1 MHSHEMKVCDGMKVW
16 RYMLATAMLSACGA
30 NTQSSDVRQGSGVPA
45 LVFDKVVVLYVGRD
59 PGFRRSVENEL
70 ARRIP
75 RAVPAYTVRPR
86 VDVRDRD
93 RAKARMQAAGFDGAI
108 LVQVIKVGNKVPFEL
123 GSSTLVSTARGGMW
137 RDWNNRWGAAWD
149 PHDFGDDAI
158 VRMETNVYS
167 VPNGR
172 LVWSNRSN
180 AYDPSAVPTATSE
193 IAAATVDQLKQEAQ
207 LTSLSDASAAE
218 STARR

>member
-1 MHSHEMKVCDGMKVW
+1 MHSHGMKVW
-16 RYMLATAMLSACGA
+16 HCMLATATLSACGA
-30 NTQSSDVRQGSGVPA
+30 NTQSSDTRQSSSVPA
-45 LVFDKVVVLYVGRD
+45 AAFDKVVVLYVGRD
-59 PGFRRSVENEL
+59 PGFRRSVEDEL
-70 ARRIP
+70 ASRIP
-75 RAVPAYTVRPR
+75 CAVPAYTLRPR

-93 RAKARMQAAGFDGAI
+93 RARARMQAAGFDGAV
-108 LVQVIKVGNKVPFEL
+108 LVQVIKIGNKVPYEL
-123 GSSTLVSTARGGMW
+123 GSSTLVSASRGGMW

-172 LVWSNRSN
+172 LVWTNRSN

-193 IAAATVDQLKQEAQ
+193 IAAATVDHLKQDAQ
-207 LTSLSDASAAE
+207 LASLSDESAAE